1 MKVRKAC
8 KKMRARKARRK
19 IKTHK
24 ARKAFIYLSS
34 ISFT

>member
-8 KKMRARKARRK
+8 KKMRARKARKK

-34 ISFT
+34 INFT

>member
-8 KKMRARKARRK
+8 KKMRARKARKK

-24 ARKAFIYLSS
+24 ARKAFVYLSS

>member
-8 KKMRARKARRK
+8 KKMRARKARKK